1 MRTALK
7 VILRSGRV
15 AASGSTTSMT
25 WRPLC
30 HGFQQKSFG
39 EKLKPSCQDT
49 PLDGVSTLQD
59 LAGLY
64 QYGRDAPP
72 WASER
77 GQWKQAA
84 AFQVQLTLF
93 GLTEATVYDHIYC
106 FAEDDEIDGFLAES
120 HSCVL
125 SVRKLL
131 RPRVGTE
138 QDVLRHKRC
147 SSGNEV
153 QQTCHFR

>member
-1 MRTALK
+1 MVCQLSRTLLDYTSTAGMHPP
-7 VILRSGRV
+7 GR
-15 AASGSTTSMT
+15 AKGGT
-25 WRPLC
+25 
-30 HGFQQKSFG
+30 
-39 EKLKPSCQDT
+39 
-49 PLDGVSTLQD
+49 
-59 LAGLY
+59 
-64 QYGRDAPP
+64 
-72 WASER
+72 
-77 GQWKQAA
+77 WKQAA
-84 AFQVQLTLF
+84 AFQVQLALF